1 MQLSRVLSPFYPGL
15 KWKVKTKSK
24 VIYLTFDDGPIPE
37 VTEKVLDI
45 LDTYNWKA
53 TFFCVGE
60 NVYKHPTIYQKV
72 IERGH
77 RVGNHSFN
85 HLRGFKTST
94 EDYVANVRK
103 ASEYVDSRLFRPPY
117 GRITYSQI
125 RALKADYDIVMW
137 DVLTYDYDKRKTP
150 AQIVKIIQRNLRKG
164 SIVLLHDSIKAENN
178 ILSVLPQAIE
188 FWQSKGYTYGLL

>member
-15 KWKVKTKSK
+15 KWRVNTKSK
-24 VIYLTFDDGPIPE
+24 VIYLTFDDGPIPD

-60 NVYKHPTIYQKV
+60 NVQKHPSIYQKV

-85 HLRGFKTST
+85 HLRGFKTSR
-94 EDYVANVRK
+94 EEYVANVRK
-103 ASEYVDSRLFRPPY
+103 ASEYIDSKLFRPPH
-117 GRITYSQI
+117 GRITYAQI
-125 RALKADYDIVMW
+125 RALKDDYDIVMW

-178 ILSVLPQAIE
+178 VLTVLPQAIE